1 MFMYVDVTDASF
13 QTDVIARSNETPVVV
28 DLWAPWCGP
37 CKTLGPIIE
46 RVIDETNGAV
56 LLAKVNVDDNPR
68 VSQAFQVQ
76 SIPAVFAI
84 SQGKVVDQF
93 IGALPEAQ
101 IRAWVQKFAPAR
113 TEADE
118 LADADDEASLR
129 KALDLKH
136 DHPLAVVKLARLL
149 VDQGT
154 NHEALKLLERIP
166 ESAETRQIASLA
178 RVGVEARASESEGI
192 IAELGTL
199 LGSVRT
205 DEAAK
210 QRYVDLLTV
219 MGDDPRVPD
228 LRRKLASTLF

>member
-1 MFMYVDVTDASF
+1 MYIDVTDANF
-13 QTDVIARSNETPVVV
+13 QTDVIARSAEVTVVV

-46 RVIDETNGAV
+46 RVVDETNGGV
-56 LLAKVNVDDNPR
+56 ILAKVNVDENPR

-101 IRAWVQKFAPAR
+101 IRQWVQKLAPAR
-113 TEADE
+113 TEADD
-118 LADADDEASLR
+118 LADADDEVSLR

-136 DHPLAVVKLARLL
+136 DHPVAVPKLAALL
-149 VDQGT
+149 VEHGS
-154 NHEALKLLERIP
+154 NHEALALLERVAP
-166 ESAETRQIASLA
+166 TAETRRIASLA
-178 RVGVEARASESEGI
+178 RVGADAKTAEGDTI
-192 IAELGTL
+192 VQELATL
-199 LGSVRT
+199 LPQVRA

-210 QRYVDLLTV
+210 QRYVDLLSV
-219 MGDDPRVPD
+219 MGDDPRVPE
-228 LRRKLASTLF
+228 LRRKLANALF

>member
-1 MFMYVDVTDASF
+1 MYIDVTDASF
-13 QTDVIARSNETPVVV
+13 QTDVIARSAQVTVVV

-46 RVIDETNGAV
+46 RVVDETNGGV
-56 LLAKVNVDDNPR
+56 ILAKVNVDENPR

-101 IRAWVQKFAPAR
+101 IRQWMQKLAPAR
-113 TEADE
+113 TEADD
-118 LADADDEASLR
+118 LADADDEVSLR

-136 DHPLAVVKLARLL
+136 DHPVAVPKLAALL
-149 VDQGT
+149 VEKGS
-154 NHEALKLLERIP
+154 NHEALALLERVP
-166 ESAETRQIASLA
+166 PTADTRRIASLA
-178 RVGVEARASESEGI
+178 RVGAEAKAAEGDTI
-192 IAELGTL
+192 VAELASL
-199 LGSVRT
+199 LPQVRA

-228 LRRKLASTLF
+228 LRRKLANALF